1 MSEKRFEVA
10 IVGAGI
16 AGLSL
21 ALRLHAKG
29 IPSRIFEQ
37 APQFHEMGVGI
48 TVLPHAMRELD
59 ELGVQDAVVSAGI
72 ETRYS
77 SFFNRFG
84 QLIYSEPR
92 GFLAGYAHQEVG
104 IHRAK
109 LQLALLAA
117 VIERLGP
124 DAVATDH
131 RLSDV
136 AQDDAQ
142 VTLHFVDG
150 AGTARP
156 PVKADIV
163 VACDGINSAV
173 RRTFYPDE
181 QVAFAGINTWRG
193 VTRRPPILDGRT
205 YMRLGSIRTG
215 KMVIY
220 PIRNEPDGRQLIN
233 WVAEIEDPV
242 LGRNDWNAPGR
253 PEQLLPIFGGWRF
266 DWLDVADL
274 IGNADAI
281 LEYPMVDKDPV
292 DRWTFGRITFA
303 GDAAHPMYP
312 RGSNGAAQ
320 ALIDARVLAERL
332 AGGSDP
338 SSALS
343 AYEEERRPATAAVVR
358 ANRASPPDII
368 NIRVEELTGDAPFD
382 NLDALISQ
390 EELRHLSEQYKR
402 VAGFTLDSNPAD
414 PPLGDS

>member
-1 MSEKRFEVA
+1 
-10 IVGAGI
+10 
-16 AGLSL
+16 
-21 ALRLHAKG
+21 
-29 IPSRIFEQ
+29 
-37 APQFHEMGVGI
+37 
-48 TVLPHAMRELD
+48 
-59 ELGVQDAVVSAGI
+59 
-72 ETRYS
+72 
-77 SFFNRFG
+77 
-84 QLIYSEPR
+84 
-92 GFLAGYAHQEVG
+92 
-104 IHRAK
+104 
-109 LQLALLAA
+109 
-117 VIERLGP
+117 
-124 DAVATDH
+124 
-131 RLSDV
+131 
-136 AQDDAQ
+136 
-142 VTLHFVDG
+142 
-150 AGTARP
+150 
-156 PVKADIV
+156 
-163 VACDGINSAV
+163 
-173 RRTFYPDE
+173 
-181 QVAFAGINTWRG
+181 
-193 VTRRPPILDGRT
+193 
-205 YMRLGSIRTG
+205 MRLGSIRTG

-266 DWLDVADL
+266 DWLDVAEL
-274 IGNADAI
+274 ISDADAI

-338 SSALS
+338 SSALR

-390 EELRHLSEQYKR
+390 EELRDLSEQYKR
-402 VAGFTLDSNPAD
+402 VAGFTLDSRPAGAA
-414 PPLGDS
+414 LSDS

>member
-1 MSEKRFEVA
+1 MTEKRFEVA

-29 IPSRIFEQ
+29 IASRIFEQ
-37 APQFHEMGVGI
+37 APRFSEMGVGI

-59 ELGVQDAVVSAGI
+59 ELGVQEAVVGAGI
-72 ETRYS
+72 ENRHS

-92 GFLAGYAHQEVG
+92 GLLAGYAHQEVG

-117 VIERLGP
+117 VVERLGP
-124 DAVATDH
+124 DAVLTDH
-131 RLSDV
+131 RLADV
-136 AQDDAQ
+136 EQDEAQ

-150 AGTARP
+150 AGTPRP
-156 PVKADIV
+156 PVKADIAI
-163 VACDGINSAV
+163 ACDGINSAV
-173 RRTFYPDE
+173 RRSFYPTE

-193 VTRRPPILDGRT
+193 VTRRAPILDGRT

-233 WVAEIEDPV
+233 WIAEIEDPV

-266 DWLDVADL
+266 DWLDVAEL
-274 IGNADAI
+274 IGQADAI

-292 DRWTFGRITFA
+292 DQWTFGRITFA

-320 ALIDARVLAERL
+320 ALIDTRVLAEKL
-332 AGGSDP
+332 GGAADP
-338 SSALS
+338 SGALR

-368 NIRVEELTGDAPFD
+368 NIRVEELTGDAPFED
-382 NLDALISQ
+382 LDALISQ
-390 EELRHLSEQYKR
+390 EELRDLSEQYKR
-402 VAGFTLDSNPAD
+402 VAGFTLDQRPAGAA
-414 PPLGDS
+414 LSDS